1 MRSTLRLLPVLLV
14 LLVPAA
20 AQAAAPCDS
29 PEAVARRLYES
40 SYSFYAEGA
49 PAGLLAPAFEKAV
62 RAEVSCLAKEG
73 LCSLDYD
80 PWLGAQDGEIA
91 GKPELA
97 VVSSMDDFA
106 AVVQMSYRFTVEAGK
121 STPHAVEIVLSRE
134 TGQCWKV
141 ADLITPIGDSLL
153 HLFSTP

>member
-1 MRSTLRLLPVLLV
+1 MRSTRRLLPVLLA

-20 AQAAAPCDS
+20 ARAATPCDS

-40 SYSFYAEGA
+40 SYSFFSEGA

-73 LCSLDYD
+73 LCNLDYD

-91 GKPELA
+91 GKPGFV
-97 VVSSMDDFA
+97 VVSSMGDFA

-121 STPHAVEIVLSRE
+121 STPHAVEIVLRRE

-141 ADLITPIGDSLL
+141 ADLITPICDSLL
-153 HLFSTP
+153 HLLSTP